1 MASSSRSEKRCL
13 YEILDVSK
21 ESSPEEIRS
30 SYRRLALQRHP
41 DKLIKA
47 GGISEADA
55 TAQFQE
61 LVHAY
66 EVLSDPKER
75 AWYDSHRSQI
85 LFADQGSAGGSKSG
99 GMPGGS
105 VPDLFAF
112 FSTTVYS
119 GYSDTGKGFYKVYFD
134 VFNSV
139 YLNEIKFARTLG
151 LRMDSVREAPI
162 MGNLESPYSQVTA
175 FYNYWL
181 GFSTVMDFCW
191 VDEYDVMAGPNRRMR
206 RKMEEENKKVRK
218 KAKREYNETVRGLA
232 AFVKKRDKRVV
243 DMLVKKSAEMELK
256 KAEERERK
264 KKMEKE
270 RLERAMNYE
279 EPDWAKAQDEEE
291 EEEAGG
297 VEEDG
302 DGKKKNEQL
311 YCIVCSKK
319 FKSEKQW
326 KNHEQS
332 KKHKEKVAELR
343 ETFSDV
349 EEEEEEIDELPETVE
364 ELEGL
369 NMEDEG
375 EVEEEE
381 VVGEADET
389 DDEYFM
395 AEEDVKGSSEKEDE
409 VNVEIESDS
418 EFDNQ
423 KSTTASGAFE
433 ESQKEEADPMEYDNR
448 KSTGRRRR
456 SKKGKDKSSEADDTQ
471 KATEESLSET
481 AHRRK
486 PVITNVIDAERSLSR
501 EKRSNQMLLRTP
513 RVLPHQD
520 TPFRIRH
527 HRQMSSIRR
536 GELKV
541 IDPLVESSTS
551 AIHRVTTITLTP
563 DNAVTI
569 TQTRFVKASPT
580 ASLAIAFGSS
590 RPLIGIHRED
600 DDRQQ
605 TEGNRS
611 LRFLCY
617 YLNGTEALTA
627 RRTQWVHTVFYTK
640 PTKNEADQPNLKRD
654 TGGKLEPCRC
664 KPSSFPCT
672 MCHLLFNSY
681 GFFISLGEKCH
692 NIPKTMK

>member
-13 YEILDVSK
+13 YEILDVTK
-21 ESSPEEIRS
+21 ESTPEEIRS

-85 LFADQGSAGGSKSG
+85 LFADGGGGGSKSR
-99 GMPGGS
+99 GMPGAT

-119 GYSDTGKGFYKVYFD
+119 GYSDTGKGFYKVYYD

-151 LRMDSVREAPI
+151 LSIDSVREAPI
-162 MGNLESPYSQVTA
+162 MGNLESPYTQVTA

-181 GFSTVMDFCW
+181 GFSTVLDFCW
-191 VDEYDVMAGPNRRMR
+191 VDEYDTMAGPNRRMR

-243 DMLVKKSAEMELK
+243 DMMVKKSAEMELK
-256 KAEERERK
+256 KEEERERK

-270 RLERAMNYE
+270 RLEKAMNYE
-279 EPDWAKAQDEEE
+279 EPDWAKAEDEEE
-291 EEEAGG
+291 VEEEEVGG
-297 VEEDG
+297 EGE

-349 EEEEEEIDELPETVE
+349 EEEEEVDEMHETVE
-364 ELEGL
+364 ELKEL
-369 NMEDEG
+369 NMDN
-375 EVEEEE
+375 EEEE
-381 VVGEADET
+381 VEEGVVDET
-389 DDEYFM
+389 DDEYCM
-395 AEEDVKGSSEKEDE
+395 AEEDLKGSSESEDEEMSLLKEMVQKNKRKNVVPREEEDE
-409 VNVEIESDS
+409 VHVEIESDS
-418 EFDNQ
+418 EFDSQ
-423 KSTTASGAFE
+423 KSTTERNRKNKKERSKRNAGKDTTDDDANKTEIAMDDGNNSDENVNATDSAAGAVE
-433 ESQKEEADPMEYDNR
+433 ESQKDEADPMEYDNR

-471 KATEESLSET
+471 KGVEESHSET
-481 AHRRK
+481 FENQSEYIEFKKA
-486 PVITNVIDAERSLSR
+486 PRSKKS
-501 EKRSNQMLLRTP
+501 T
-513 RVLPHQD
+513 
-520 TPFRIRH
+520 
-527 HRQMSSIRR
+527 R
-536 GELKV
+536 GMKSKV
-541 IDPLVESSTS
+541 
-551 AIHRVTTITLTP
+551 
-563 DNAVTI
+563 
-569 TQTRFVKASPT
+569 
-580 ASLAIAFGSS
+580 
-590 RPLIGIHRED
+590 
-600 DDRQQ
+600 
-605 TEGNRS
+605 
-611 LRFLCY
+611 
-617 YLNGTEALTA
+617 
-627 RRTQWVHTVFYTK
+627 
-640 PTKNEADQPNLKRD
+640 
-654 TGGKLEPCRC
+654 
-664 KPSSFPCT
+664 
-672 MCHLLFNSY
+672 
-681 GFFISLGEKCH
+681 
-692 NIPKTMK
+692 

>member
-119 GYSDTGKGFYKVYFD
+119 GYSDTGKGFYKVYFE

-151 LRMDSVREAPI
+151 LSIDSVREAPI

-243 DMLVKKSAEMELK
+243 DMMVKKGAEMELK

-291 EEEAGG
+291 EE

-302 DGKKKNEQL
+302 GGDDGKKKSEQL

-349 EEEEEEIDELPETVE
+349 EEEEEEIDEIPETVE

-375 EVEEEE
+375 EEE

-389 DDEYFM
+389 DDEYYM
-395 AEEDVKGSSEKEDE
+395 AEEDVKESSEDEDEDDEMSLLKKMVQKNKRKNVVSREEDE
-409 VNVEIESDS
+409 VQVEIESDS

-423 KSTTASGAFE
+423 KSTTGRNRKSKKERNKRNAGKDTTEVQIPGDDGNNSDENVNATDSAFGAVE

-456 SKKGKDKSSEADDTQ
+456 SKKGKDIKSSEADDTTQ
-471 KATEESLSET
+471 KATEETRSET
-481 AHRRK
+481 FENQSEYIEHKKA
-486 PVITNVIDAERSLSR
+486 PRSKKS
-501 EKRSNQMLLRTP
+501 T
-513 RVLPHQD
+513 
-520 TPFRIRH
+520 
-527 HRQMSSIRR
+527 R
-536 GELKV
+536 GMKFKG
-541 IDPLVESSTS
+541 TS
-551 AIHRVTTITLTP
+551 
-563 DNAVTI
+563 
-569 TQTRFVKASPT
+569 KK
-580 ASLAIAFGSS
+580 GSS
-590 RPLIGIHRED
+590 NEC
-600 DDRQQ
+600 DRCG
-605 TEGNRS
+605 EEFES
-611 LRFLCY
+611 
-617 YLNGTEALTA
+617 
-627 RRTQWVHTVFYTK
+627 RTKLFKHI
-640 PTKNEADQPNLKRD
+640 AD
-654 TGGKLEPCRC
+654 TGHATVKSR
-664 KPSSFPCT
+664 
-672 MCHLLFNSY
+672 
-681 GFFISLGEKCH
+681 
-692 NIPKTMK
+692 

>member
-21 ESSPEEIRS
+21 ESTPEEIRS

-99 GMPGGS
+99 GMPGGA

-243 DMLVKKSAEMELK
+243 DMMVKKSAEMELK
-256 KAEERERK
+256 KVEERERK

-270 RLERAMNYE
+270 RLERAMSYE

-343 ETFSDV
+343 ESFSDV
-349 EEEEEEIDELPETVE
+349 EEENEEEEDEEEIDELPETVE
-364 ELEGL
+364 ELDGL

-375 EVEEEE
+375 EVEEKE
-381 VVGEADET
+381 VVDEADET

-395 AEEDVKGSSEKEDE
+395 AEEDVKGSSESEDEDVEDEELILLKKMVEKNKRKNVVSREEDE
-409 VNVEIESDS
+409 VHVEIESDN

-423 KSTTASGAFE
+423 KSTGKNKKGKKERNKRNAGKDTTDDANKTQIPMDDGNNTDDNANATDSASGAFE
-433 ESQKEEADPMEYDNR
+433 ESQKDEADPMEYDNR

-456 SKKGKDKSSEADDTQ
+456 SKKGKDKNSEADDTQ
-471 KATEESLSET
+471 KATEETHSET
-481 AHRRK
+481 FENQNEYIEHKKA
-486 PVITNVIDAERSLSR
+486 PRSKKS
-501 EKRSNQMLLRTP
+501 T
-513 RVLPHQD
+513 
-520 TPFRIRH
+520 
-527 HRQMSSIRR
+527 R
-536 GELKV
+536 GMK
-541 IDPLVESSTS
+541 SKGTS
-551 AIHRVTTITLTP
+551 K
-563 DNAVTI
+563 
-569 TQTRFVKASPT
+569 KASNNECDRCGEEFESRT
-580 ASLAIAFGSS
+580 KLFKHIA
-590 RPLIGIHRED
+590 
-600 DDRQQ
+600 
-605 TEGNRS
+605 
-611 LRFLCY
+611 
-617 YLNGTEALTA
+617 
-627 RRTQWVHTVFYTK
+627 
-640 PTKNEADQPNLKRD
+640 D
-654 TGGKLEPCRC
+654 TGHATVKSR
-664 KPSSFPCT
+664 
-672 MCHLLFNSY
+672 
-681 GFFISLGEKCH
+681 
-692 NIPKTMK
+692 

>member
-1 MASSSRSEKRCL
+1 MASSSRTEKRCL

-112 FSTTVYS
+112 FSTSVYS
-119 GYSDTGKGFYKVYFD
+119 GYSDNGKGFYKVYFD

-151 LRMDSVREAPI
+151 LSVDSVREAPI

-191 VDEYDVMAGPNRRMR
+191 VDEYDTMAGPNRRMR

-243 DMLVKKSAEMELK
+243 DMMVKKSAEMELK

-291 EEEAGG
+291 EE

-302 DGKKKNEQL
+302 KKKSEQL

-343 ETFSDV
+343 ESFSDV
-349 EEEEEEIDELPETVE
+349 QEEEEEIDEIPETVE
-364 ELEGL
+364 ELEEL
-369 NMEDEG
+369 NVED
-375 EVEEEE
+375 E
-381 VVGEADET
+381 VVGVADET

-395 AEEDVKGSSEKEDE
+395 AEEDVKRSSESEDEDGDVDDDELILLKKMVEKNKRKNVVSREEDE
-409 VNVEIESDS
+409 VHVEIESDS

-423 KSTTASGAFE
+423 KSTTGRNRKGKKERNKRNAGKDITDDANKTQISMDDGDNSDDNADATESASGAVE
-433 ESQKEEADPMEYDNR
+433 ESQKDEAEPMEYDNR

-471 KATEESLSET
+471 KAMEETHEDRSEYIEHKK
-481 AHRRK
+481 A
-486 PVITNVIDAERSLSR
+486 PRSKKS
-501 EKRSNQMLLRTP
+501 T
-513 RVLPHQD
+513 
-520 TPFRIRH
+520 
-527 HRQMSSIRR
+527 R
-536 GELKV
+536 GMK
-541 IDPLVESSTS
+541 SKGTS
-551 AIHRVTTITLTP
+551 K
-563 DNAVTI
+563 
-569 TQTRFVKASPT
+569 KASNNECDRCGEEFE
-580 ASLAIAFGSS
+580 SRSKLFKHIA
-590 RPLIGIHRED
+590 
-600 DDRQQ
+600 
-605 TEGNRS
+605 
-611 LRFLCY
+611 
-617 YLNGTEALTA
+617 
-627 RRTQWVHTVFYTK
+627 
-640 PTKNEADQPNLKRD
+640 D
-654 TGGKLEPCRC
+654 TGHATVKSR
-664 KPSSFPCT
+664 
-672 MCHLLFNSY
+672 
-681 GFFISLGEKCH
+681 
-692 NIPKTMK
+692 

>member
-13 YEILDVSK
+13 YEVLGISK
-21 ESSPEEIRS
+21 ESSPDEIRS

-47 GGISEADA
+47 GGISEAEA

-85 LFADQGSAGGSKSG
+85 LFADHGSDGGSKSR

-162 MGNLESPYSQVTA
+162 MGNLESPYAQVTA

-191 VDEYDVMAGPNRRMR
+191 VDEYDAMAGPNRKSR
-206 RKMEEENKKVRK
+206 RLMEEENKKVRK

-232 AFVKKRDKRVV
+232 EFVKKRDKRVI
-243 DMLVKKSAEMELK
+243 DMMVKKNAEMELK

-270 RLERAMNYE
+270 RLERAMKYE
-279 EPDWAKAQDEEE
+279 EPDWAKAQDVEEE
-291 EEEAGG
+291 LDV
-297 VEEDG
+297 VEED
-302 DGKKKNEQL
+302 DDDDDAAKRKNEQL

-343 ETFSDV
+343 ESFHAEDEKERED
-349 EEEEEEIDELPETVE
+349 EEENDGTLEPPETVE
-364 ELEGL
+364 EELHEKFQDGL
-369 NMEDEG
+369 NIDDEED
-375 EVEEEE
+375 VEEKEE
-381 VVGEADET
+381 VAGEADET
-389 DDEYFM
+389 DEEYFV
-395 AEEDVKGSSEKEDE
+395 AEEYVKESSESEDEDVDDEMALLKKMVSGQKNKRKNVVSRKEDGAQ
-409 VNVEIESDS
+409 VKIESDTAEFS

-423 KSTTASGAFE
+423 KSTGRNRKGKKERNKRNAGKDTTDDASEVQIPGDDGNADDNVDATETASGAFE
-433 ESQKEEADPMEYDNR
+433 DSQKDEPDLMEYDNR

-456 SKKGKDKSSEADDTQ
+456 SKKPKDKNNLGGLMEKSSEADDT
-471 KATEESLSET
+471 KDRNGDMEESHSET
-481 AHRRK
+481 FE
-486 PVITNVIDAERSLSR
+486 DRSEYIEHKKAPRSKKSTRGMKTKGTSKKTSNNECDRCGEEFESR
-501 EKRSNQMLLRTP
+501 TKLFK
-513 RVLPHQD
+513 H
-520 TPFRIRH
+520 
-527 HRQMSSIRR
+527 
-536 GELKV
+536 
-541 IDPLVESSTS
+541 
-551 AIHRVTTITLTP
+551 
-563 DNAVTI
+563 
-569 TQTRFVKASPT
+569 
-580 ASLAIAFGSS
+580 IA
-590 RPLIGIHRED
+590 
-600 DDRQQ
+600 
-605 TEGNRS
+605 
-611 LRFLCY
+611 
-617 YLNGTEALTA
+617 
-627 RRTQWVHTVFYTK
+627 
-640 PTKNEADQPNLKRD
+640 D
-654 TGGKLEPCRC
+654 TGHATVKSR
-664 KPSSFPCT
+664 
-672 MCHLLFNSY
+672 
-681 GFFISLGEKCH
+681 
-692 NIPKTMK
+692 

>member
-13 YEILDVSK
+13 YEILDVNK

-112 FSTTVYS
+112 FSTSVYS

-151 LRMDSVREAPI
+151 LSMDSVREAPI

-191 VDEYDVMAGPNRRMR
+191 VDEYDTMAGPNRRMR

-243 DMLVKKSAEMELK
+243 DMMVKKSAEMELK

-264 KKMEKE
+264 RKMEKE

-291 EEEAGG
+291 EE

-302 DGKKKNEQL
+302 GDDGKKKSEQL

-349 EEEEEEIDELPETVE
+349 EEEEEEIDEIPETVE
-364 ELEGL
+364 DLEGL
-369 NMEDEG
+369 NMEEEDI
-375 EVEEEE
+375 EEE
-381 VVGEADET
+381 VVGEAEET
-389 DDEYFM
+389 EDEYFM
-395 AEEDVKGSSEKEDE
+395 AEEDVKGSSESEDGDVDDDELILLKKMVEKNKRKNVVSREEDE
-409 VNVEIESDS
+409 VQVEIESDG

-423 KSTTASGAFE
+423 KSTTGRNRKGKKERNKLNAGKDITDDANKTQIAMDDGNNSDDNVNASDSASGTVE
-433 ESQKEEADPMEYDNR
+433 ESQKDETDPMEYDNR

-456 SKKGKDKSSEADDTQ
+456 SKKGKDKSSEADDTTQ
-471 KATEESLSET
+471 KGMEETRSET
-481 AHRRK
+481 LE
-486 PVITNVIDAERSLSR
+486 DRS
-501 EKRSNQMLLRTP
+501 EYIEHKKAPRSKKST
-513 RVLPHQD
+513 
-520 TPFRIRH
+520 
-527 HRQMSSIRR
+527 R
-536 GELKV
+536 GMK
-541 IDPLVESSTS
+541 SKGTS
-551 AIHRVTTITLTP
+551 K
-563 DNAVTI
+563 
-569 TQTRFVKASPT
+569 KASNNECDRCGEEFE
-580 ASLAIAFGSS
+580 SRSKLFKHIA
-590 RPLIGIHRED
+590 
-600 DDRQQ
+600 
-605 TEGNRS
+605 
-611 LRFLCY
+611 
-617 YLNGTEALTA
+617 
-627 RRTQWVHTVFYTK
+627 
-640 PTKNEADQPNLKRD
+640 D
-654 TGGKLEPCRC
+654 TGHATLKSR
-664 KPSSFPCT
+664 
-672 MCHLLFNSY
+672 
-681 GFFISLGEKCH
+681 
-692 NIPKTMK
+692 